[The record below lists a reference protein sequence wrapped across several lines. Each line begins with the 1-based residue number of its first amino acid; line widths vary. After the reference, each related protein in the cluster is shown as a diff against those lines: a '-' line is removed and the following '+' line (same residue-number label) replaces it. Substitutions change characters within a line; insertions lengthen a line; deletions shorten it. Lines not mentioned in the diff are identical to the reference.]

1 MIKIVFGFLFVGLSL
16 FIAKL
21 FADKLKR
28 IYEIYDDLTIFGEK
42 LYNAVE
48 YYKDDVNKV
57 AKEFEPKSELKE
69 ILSESDYLCKEVTPD
84 KNRLKDL
91 PKEERNEVIDY
102 LNKIGKSDYETQI
115 NYVKEK
121 NKRFSEEKER
131 SFKKYKKM
139 TPVYY
144 KIAFLAGITV
154 FIIIL

>member
-69 ILSESDYLCKEVTPD
+69 IFAESDYLCKEVTPG

-91 PKEERNEVIDY
+91 SKEERNEVIDY

-115 NYVKEK
+115 DYVKER
-121 NKRFSEEKER
+121 NKRFSEEKEK
-131 SFKKYKKM
+131 SFKRYKKM